1 MNHNARVVQIDDLV
15 EARQVLEQLGVA
27 TEGIKI
33 MAPKTLYF
41 AVKLSNVGLR
51 AANILKQNMLAYGG
65 DVALPKEAY
74 YLNVEET
81 DLVVLGTLKHFE
93 QLCMSLVDHE
103 VDLTYVAD
111 EIKETLVKYESHAQ
125 VLRLGDLL
133 FDLSER
139 TYIMGILNI
148 TPDSFADGGRHK
160 DVRAAIDHGLEM
172 IEKGADL
179 IDIGGESTRPG
190 AEPIDLDE
198 EIRRVI
204 PVIEGL
210 SKKTKIPL
218 SIDTYKYEV
227 AKQALDA
234 GALMVNDISGLRA
247 DRNMAKLVA
256 DRNVPVVIMH
266 MQGTPQ
272 NMQENPEYQDVMGEI
287 IAFLRERTE
296 IALRE
301 GVLKERIII
310 DPGIG
315 FGKTLDHNLEI
326 MNRLSELKSLGF
338 PILTGTSRKSFIG
351 LTLDLPIEERLEG
364 TAATVAYG
372 IVQGANIIRVHDIKE
387 MARVACM
394 TDAMVRGGQ

>member
-1 MNHNARVVQIDDLV
+1 MNHNARVVKIDDLV
-15 EARQVLEQLGVA
+15 KARQVLEQLGVA
-27 TEGIKI
+27 TEGVKI

-65 DVALPKEAY
+65 DIALPKDAY

-81 DLVVLGTLKHFE
+81 DLVILGTLKHFE

-103 VDLTYVAD
+103 IDLTYIAD

-125 VLRLGDLL
+125 VLRLGDLS

-139 TYIMGILNI
+139 TYIVGILNI

-172 IEKGADL
+172 IEEGADV

-210 SKKTKIPL
+210 SKKTKTPL
-218 SIDTYKYEV
+218 SIDTYRYEV

-234 GALMVNDISGLRA
+234 GVLMVNDISGLRA
-247 DRNMAKLVA
+247 DKNMAKLVA
-256 DRNVPVVIMH
+256 DRNIPAVIMH

-301 GVLKERIII
+301 GVLKERIIV

-315 FGKTLDHNLEI
+315 FGKTLNHNLEI

-338 PILTGTSRKSFIG
+338 PILTGTSRKYFIG
-351 LTLDLPIEERLEG
+351 LTLDLPVEERLEG
-364 TAATVAYG
+364 TAATVAYS
-372 IVQGANIIRVHDIKE
+372 IVQGANIIRVHDVKE
-387 MARVACM
+387 MVRVARM
-394 TDAMVRGGQ
+394 TDAMVKRSK